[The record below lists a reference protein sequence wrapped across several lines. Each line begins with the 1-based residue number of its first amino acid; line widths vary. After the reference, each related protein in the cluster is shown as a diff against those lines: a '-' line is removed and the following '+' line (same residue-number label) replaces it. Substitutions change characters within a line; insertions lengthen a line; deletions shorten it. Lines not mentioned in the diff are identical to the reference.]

1 MSVTVE
7 KALQLIEAMSRSSG
21 PIGVSQLGRDLKLN
35 KSTVYRLVD
44 TLVRH
49 GYAQQDP
56 ETGRYALTVKMWEIG
71 LGAMRGMGLRQTV
84 RPVLEREA
92 ARSGEAALLGIVQ
105 GRDALIIDKAD
116 SLHPLQ
122 IVSPLGSRVSLTSS
136 SLGRALL
143 AFQPPGLIEA
153 MMRDFAP
160 PTPHGIQD
168 AAALDAAL
176 AEVRAT
182 GVALSADEWQV
193 GVAGVAAPIRDAQGQ
208 VAGALCITGPSSR
221 LGRARMKELAAQ
233 CRDAAAE
240 VSALLGHR
248 G

>member
-7 KALQLIEAMSRSSG
+7 KALQLIEAMSRSG
-21 PIGVSQLGRDLKLN
+21 APIGISQLGRDLALN

-49 GYAQQDP
+49 GYAEQDP
-56 ETGRYALTVKMWEIG
+56 ETGRYGLTVKLWEMG
-71 LGAMRGMGLRQTV
+71 NGAIRGMGLRQRA
-84 RPVLEREA
+84 RPLLEREA
-92 ARSGEAALLGIVQ
+92 ARTGEATLLGIVQ
-105 GRDALIIDKAD
+105 GREALIIDKAD

-143 AFQPPGLIEA
+143 AFQPAPMIEA
-153 MMRDFAP
+153 LMQGFVP
-160 PTPHGIQD
+160 PTPHGIQTP
-168 AAALDAAL
+168 AQLAEAL
-176 AEVRAT
+176 AQVRAD
-182 GVALSADEWQV
+182 GVARSVDEWQV
-193 GVAGVAAPIRDAQGQ
+193 GVAGVAAPVRDAHGLA
-208 VAGALCITGPSSR
+208 VGAFCITGPSSR
-221 LGRARMKELAAQ
+221 IGGDRMLELARH